1 MYDSNIT
8 IRIYKNDKE
17 KFKDLV
23 EQDNTTMSEAI
34 REAINKY
41 LNKGV
46 NRYGKHEI

>member
-8 IRIYKNDKE
+8 IRIYKDDKE

-23 EQDNTTMSEAI
+23 EQDNKTMSETI
-34 REAINKY
+34 REAISKY